1 MNFAAIVGS
10 LLRSGYA
17 LPTQRPDNGALQNQ
31 LADDPLIES
40 EMLSRLSRPPLCG
53 VIGAACY
60 IIAYFATIK
69 GWLKAD
75 GDTVR
80 IDVQKLSWLKW
91 PWHAGDVQRHQPCGE
106 GAHHDQAA
114 S

>member
-40 EMLSRLSRPPLCG
+40 EMLSRLSRPPLLH
-53 VIGAACY
+53 GAGSLGLSGARCFDPRTD
-60 IIAYFATIK
+60 AAQDRSN
-69 GWLKAD
+69 GRAEVEQD
-75 GDTVR
+75 GLTNRFDR
-80 IDVQKLSWLKW
+80 C
-91 PWHAGDVQRHQPCGE
+91 P
-106 GAHHDQAA
+106 
-114 S
+114 

>member
-40 EMLSRLSRPPLCG
+40 EMLSRLSRPPLFTPG
-53 VIGAACY
+53 IWKILHAILQAFRAKPQLEPVAAVVP
-60 IIAYFATIK
+60 TIP
-69 GWLKAD
+69 
-75 GDTVR
+75 
-80 IDVQKLSWLKW
+80 LS
-91 PWHAGDVQRHQPCGE
+91 
-106 GAHHDQAA
+106 
-114 S
+114 